1 MKRSSLFGLLT
12 ILFLG
17 TTLSACNLQLKTT
30 DSPEAN
36 QPTPSV
42 AQLAP
47 SDAQP
52 TTIEITAWEDGQ
64 TALAL
69 LESVATVQ
77 KQEYGFGVFVE
88 GVNGLLGDQNNY
100 WAFYVN
106 DEYAQQGADQ
116 TILQTGDVV
125 RFVYEPVS
133 TSPMVEE
140 SDV

>member
-30 DSPEAN
+30 DTPEAN
-36 QPTPSV
+36 QPTPNV

-69 LESVATVQ
+69 LDSVATVQ